1 MLDKDRGLYVA
12 HSENGPLSLV
22 GKMINRHGLIAGA
35 TGTGKTVT
43 LQVMAETFSQ
53 AGIPCFMADMKGDLS
68 GISQTGKL
76 SGFIEKRLPEFGI
89 ENPQFQ
95 PCPVRFFDV
104 YGEQGHPMRS
114 TISRMGPE
122 MLGRLMELNETQ
134 TGVLNIVF
142 RIADDNGL
150 LLIDLK
156 DLRAML
162 NFVGQNAAE
171 YTTKYGN
178 VTSASVGAIQRA
190 LLALEN
196 QGADKFFGEPDFDI
210 YDLLQCEGGKGIMN
224 VLAADRLMLQ
234 PKLYSTFLLWL
245 LSELYATLPEVGD
258 MDLPKLVF
266 FFDEAHMLF
275 EGTSK
280 ALTDKIEQVIRLIR
294 SKGVGIYFITQSP
307 TDIPSNILGQLGN
320 RVQHALRAYSPQ
332 DQKAVKVAADTF
344 RPNPAFKTYDTLLE
358 LGTGEALV
366 SFLDEKGT
374 PSIVE
379 RAKIL
384 FPLSQIGAITEDQR
398 ADLIKRSRLYGRYDH
413 VVDRESAYEI
423 ITAATLEAERQK
435 AEIEAAEEAERQA
448 AAEAKEAA
456 RAAKEQEKLEKEK
469 AKKAKNSI
477 ASKVLKSVITAVTG
491 VAAAAAADAITGKKS
506 SSKTS
511 TTKKAVTKATKS
523 ATSTLTRELTRGL
536 VPEGVHIV
544 QGHVGEFAAAAEG
557 FGLDVVEAAAEL
569 FAGAAQG
576 GFRVHAIEAGGID
589 DGEQQV
595 SEFSFDVVLAAFCAG
610 FRHFRTLFRHF
621 SPDVFFLL
629 PVKTAAAGL
638 FLHGKGLQNGGHG
651 LGDAAHDGFVAILF
665 LGFHQFPGIGDF
677 LGRRRFASF
686 GTEDMR
692 MAEHHLV
699 AYFVNA
705 VGNVK
710 RPFFLPDA
718 CIEDHVVQQVAN
730 LLGRSLAVSLQDGVA
745 EFIDFLFR
753 HGTDGIHGLGGVPG
767 AFYAKSVHDIQ
778 QSAKGGQ
785 LFFPSMH
792 SIHFRGANIQR
803 ISLSLSLKCSNYP
816 ISVPWRP
823 YVPYGAETMSTSPAL
838 PVSRKSL
845 SRLSASAPEN
855 SPACTSIT
863 STPKA
868 RPLTA
873 RLRLPDRSWTRAFS
887 SGPICARRSG
897 REWPIIFRPTCLKHS

>member
-1 MLDKDRGLYVA
+1 MLDRERGLYVA
-12 HSENGPLSLV
+12 HSENGPISLV
-22 GKMINRHGLIAGA
+22 GKMANRHGLIAGA

-43 LQVMAETFSQ
+43 LQVLAETFCQ
-53 AGIPCFMADMKGDLS
+53 AGVPCFMADMKGDLS
-68 GISQTGKL
+68 GISQAGKL

-95 PCPVRFFDV
+95 SCPVRFFDV

-122 MLGRLMELNETQ
+122 MLGRLMDLNETQ

-142 RIADDNGL
+142 KIADENGL

-178 VTSASVGAIQRA
+178 VSAASIGAIQRS

-196 QGADKFFGEPDFDI
+196 QGAEKFFGEPDFDI

-307 TDIPSNILGQLGN
+307 TDIPSDILGQLGN
-320 RVQHALRAYSPQ
+320 RVQHALRAYSPK
-332 DQKAVKVAADTF
+332 DQKAVKVAAETF
-344 RPNPAFKTYDTLLE
+344 RANPAFDTYDTLLE

-398 ADLIKRSRLYGRYDH
+398 AELIKRSRLYGRYDH
-413 VVDRESAYEI
+413 PVDRESAYEI
-423 ITAATLEAERQK
+423 ITAATEEAERQK
-435 AEIEAAEEAERQA
+435 AEIEAQEEAERQA
-448 AAEAKEAA
+448 AIQAKEEAKAAKEA
-456 RAAKEQEKLEKEK
+456 EKAEKEK

-477 ASKVLKSVITAVTG
+477 ASKVLRSVITAVTG

-506 SSKTS
+506 TSKTS

-523 ATSTLTRELTRGL
+523 ATSTLTRELTRS
-536 VPEGVHIV
+536 I
-544 QGHVGEFAAAAEG
+544 
-557 FGLDVVEAAAEL
+557 
-569 FAGAAQG
+569 
-576 GFRVHAIEAGGID
+576 
-589 DGEQQV
+589 
-595 SEFSFDVVLAAFCAG
+595 
-610 FRHFRTLFRHF
+610 
-621 SPDVFFLL
+621 
-629 PVKTAAAGL
+629 
-638 FLHGKGLQNGGHG
+638 
-651 LGDAAHDGFVAILF
+651 LG
-665 LGFHQFPGIGDF
+665 
-677 LGRRRFASF
+677 
-686 GTEDMR
+686 
-692 MAEHHLV
+692 
-699 AYFVNA
+699 
-705 VGNVK
+705 
-710 RPFFLPDA
+710 
-718 CIEDHVVQQVAN
+718 N
-730 LLGRSLAVSLQDGVA
+730 L
-745 EFIDFLFR
+745 I
-753 HGTDGIHGLGGVPG
+753 
-767 AFYAKSVHDIQ
+767 K
-778 QSAKGGQ
+778 
-785 LFFPSMH
+785 
-792 SIHFRGANIQR
+792 
-803 ISLSLSLKCSNYP
+803 
-816 ISVPWRP
+816 
-823 YVPYGAETMSTSPAL
+823 
-838 PVSRKSL
+838 
-845 SRLSASAPEN
+845 
-855 SPACTSIT
+855 
-863 STPKA
+863 
-868 RPLTA
+868 
-873 RLRLPDRSWTRAFS
+873 
-887 SGPICARRSG
+887 
-897 REWPIIFRPTCLKHS
+897 